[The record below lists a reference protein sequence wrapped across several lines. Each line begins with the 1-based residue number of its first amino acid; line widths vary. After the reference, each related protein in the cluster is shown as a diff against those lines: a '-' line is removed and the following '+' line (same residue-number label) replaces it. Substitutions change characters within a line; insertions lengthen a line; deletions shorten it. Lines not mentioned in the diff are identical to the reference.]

1 MSAKTKQEVESKIN
15 KELLRFLKEHLG
27 EEAKIVSSE
36 VVDDAIIVRFKGV
49 LPLAEKH
56 LSEESDGAKLIHE
69 LKMKLIEEVKPAL
82 ELCIEEVT
90 GAKVIDIHSSFNLA
104 TGERI
109 EVFTLNKNLGDLS
122 RKKEG

>member
-1 MSAKTKQEVESKIN
+1 MAAKAKLDIGSKIN
-15 KELLRFLKEHLG
+15 QELLQLLKDHLG
-27 EEAKIVSSE
+27 EEAKAVSSE

-56 LSEESDGAKLIHE
+56 LSEEPGGAKLIHE

-82 ELCIEEVT
+82 ELCIEDAT

-109 EVFTLNKNLGDLS
+109 EIFTLNK
-122 RKKEG
+122 KI

>member
-1 MSAKTKQEVESKIN
+1 MAAKAKQDIESKIN
-15 KELLRFLKEHLG
+15 QELLQLLKDHLG
-27 EEAKIVSSE
+27 EEAKTVSSE

-56 LSEESDGAKLIHE
+56 LSEDPDGAKLIHE

-82 ELCIEEVT
+82 ELCIEDAT

-109 EVFTLNKNLGDLS
+109 EIFTLNK
-122 RKKEG
+122 KI